1 MPQQSRKLPLLNRVV
16 VAGLGIGLI
25 GSPALQLEN
34 LLTRQEPAPFAE
46 WLLTA
51 LFIAAFVPFG
61 VWLVV
66 VSLQWGRK
74 SQAELAE
81 DVEMLSFLQP
91 FVVSDDAV
99 AHHFDNA
106 GGSAAVF
113 VDQDA
118 RQIHFV
124 NCHTPSQWLAQASEW
139 TVCGFD
145 ELLAVHRQS
154 TEEFDLFVSRERPTS
169 SAEYLTLITP
179 GGKAVIPGSREDSYR
194 ELCET
199 LLEIQPAEQVPRV
212 MDHPLMMYVVIGGV
226 LVGFFTAGSL
236 ARGLSDDQFIV
247 AGVAGAV
254 AGAAGVVTGAWA
266 FDRFRSR

>member
-1 MPQQSRKLPLLNRVV
+1 MSPQNAFPLVNRLVTFMCGVVLVAMPLWGAWAALVREQP
-16 VAGLGIGLI
+16 AGLGEYLIAGLM
-25 GSPALQLEN
+25 L
-34 LLTRQEPAPFAE
+34 
-46 WLLTA
+46 
-51 LFIAAFVPFG
+51 AAFCPVG
-61 VWLVV
+61 LLLMYW
-66 VSLQWGRK
+66 SIWMK
-74 SQAELAE
+74 AKDEKHLAE
-81 DVEMLSFLQP
+81 DVEMLGFLQP
-91 FVVSDDAV
+91 VEVPEDALTHRF
-99 AHHFDNA
+99 AS
-106 GGSAAVF
+106 GLSSAAVII
-113 VDQDA
+113 DTA
-118 RQIHFV
+118 GRQIHFV
-124 NCHTPSQWLAQASEW
+124 NCYTPSRWLAQASEW
-139 TVCGFD
+139 QSCRFD

-199 LLEIQPAEQVPRV
+199 LLEIQPTEQVPRV

>member
-1 MPQQSRKLPLLNRVV
+1 MPQQSRKMPLLNRVV

-99 AHHFDNA
+99 AHHFDHA

-124 NCHTPSQWLAQASEW
+124 SCHTPSRWLAQASEW

-154 TEEFDLFVSRERPTS
+154 GEEFELFVPRNRRPS
-169 SAEYLTLITP
+169 SGEWLTLITAS
-179 GGKAVIPGSREDSYR
+179 GKAVVPGSSETSYQ
-194 ELCET
+194 ELTEA
-199 LLEIQPAEQVPRV
+199 LLEIRPAAQVPRV
-212 MDHPLMMYVVIGGV
+212 MDHPLMMYVVVGGV
-226 LVGFFTAGSL
+226 MVGFCVAAALAG
-236 ARGLSDDQFIV
+236 GLSDDQFIV
-247 AGVAGAV
+247 AGIGGAV
-254 AGAAGVVTGAWA
+254 AGAAGVVAGAWA
-266 FDRFRSR
+266 FDRLRSR